1 MIVAVLDLMR
11 FAVAPGA
18 ETIPAAAAAA
28 RCLAGDT
35 LASAA
40 EGSAR

>member
-18 ETIPAAAAAA
+18 ETIPAAAAA
-28 RCLAGDT
+28 RRLAGDT